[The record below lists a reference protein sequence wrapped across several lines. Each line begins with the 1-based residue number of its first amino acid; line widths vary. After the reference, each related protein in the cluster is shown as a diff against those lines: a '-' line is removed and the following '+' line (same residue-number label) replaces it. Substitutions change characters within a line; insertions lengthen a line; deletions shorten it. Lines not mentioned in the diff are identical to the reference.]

1 MALLVYLYSLRQAIP
16 VLICEQKQAE
26 QGKWVR
32 LRSGKRDAGR
42 RVKDK
47 EREEKYPE
55 GIRGRERRTLQPSPL
70 LT

>member
-1 MALLVYLYSLRQAIP
+1 M
-16 VLICEQKQAE
+16 LICEQKQAE

-47 EREEKYPE
+47 EREGERRE
-55 GIRGRERRTLQPSPL
+55 ISGRHQREREAHTSTFTPANM
-70 LT
+70 T